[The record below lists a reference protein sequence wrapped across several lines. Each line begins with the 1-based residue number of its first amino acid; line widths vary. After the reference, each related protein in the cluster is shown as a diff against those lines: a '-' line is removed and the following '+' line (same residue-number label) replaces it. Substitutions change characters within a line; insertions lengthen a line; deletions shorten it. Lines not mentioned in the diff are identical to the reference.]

1 MSIDWSKPLRVA
13 GTDRPATVVSRD
25 INTAVR
31 RVFADWRGDGCGPWP
46 VCFSDFGLSHC
57 GEFAVENVPTP
68 ARDPE
73 TALRVAREAAARALE
88 DDGDEDQASETREG
102 QWDDMLFVQAA
113 LLAFT
118 HGTDLLK
125 PAEPV
130 EPPEVTAARKVLED
144 WQRMQEGK

>member
-1 MSIDWSKPLRVA
+1 MVGSMTLLRDASRVA
-13 GTDRPATVVSRD
+13 
-25 INTAVR
+25 
-31 RVFADWRGDGCGPWP
+31 ADWRGDGDVFPLWVDEHGATLCKT
-46 VCFSDFGLSHC
+46 FR
-57 GEFAVENVPTP
+57 VENVPEATSAP
-68 ARDPE
+68 ARDPD

-125 PAEPV
+125 PVGPV
-130 EPPEVTAARKVLED
+130 EPPEVTAAREYTEVKTRYTERAFLAGVE
-144 WQRMQEGK
+144 WARKQEGK